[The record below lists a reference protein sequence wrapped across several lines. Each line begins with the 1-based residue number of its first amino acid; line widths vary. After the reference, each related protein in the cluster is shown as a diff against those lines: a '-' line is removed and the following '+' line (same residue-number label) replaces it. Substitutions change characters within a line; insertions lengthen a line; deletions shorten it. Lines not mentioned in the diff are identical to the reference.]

1 MGNEARGLRLR
12 LEVANLT
19 EKTEVDVWF
28 TMKCIYRSS
37 SVQYLMITADAVDA
51 IYTFVIVFNHA

>member
-19 EKTEVDVWF
+19 EKTEVGVWF
-28 TMKCIYRSS
+28 TIKCIYRPMC
-37 SVQYLMITADAVDA
+37 VQYLMMIAAVVA
-51 IYTFVIVFNHA
+51 IYTFVTVFGHA

>member
-1 MGNEARGLRLR
+1 MRLR

-51 IYTFVIVFNHA
+51 IYTFVTVFNHA